1 MLKMFMEWYKKRFSD
16 PHVVSLM
23 AVILGLFIIIYF
35 FNKILL
41 PILIAIVLSYLL
53 DSPVNFLHKRG
64 LPRTFAVVIVLLLF
78 IMVVFVGFMI
88 LLPLIWQQS
97 ISLITNIPNMLN
109 FATLS

>member
-64 LPRTFAVVIVLLLF
+64 LPRTLAL
-78 IMVVFVGFMI
+78 
-88 LLPLIWQQS
+88 
-97 ISLITNIPNMLN
+97 
-109 FATLS
+109 